1 MARSKQQTES
11 RPTAQSLGTVPVP
24 SHALAVGAS
33 GMLAGAVRGLADAG
47 WRVSVVARNA
57 ERLERLAAEHPRI
70 FPLVCDYTDEAA
82 YEAALTVAFAE
93 RGAPTLA
100 LVWMHDT
107 APEGPQH
114 TAHIISRSLSE
125 EQSRPFEPEGSKGN
139 PGQDRP
145 GVGTVYGETAGR
157 DPTLRREPGDAG
169 DPDEEAAGSKSAAG
183 TDDPWDYLIHG
194 ATSKADL
201 LGRDPGKPRAVC
213 RFFHVHGRTSGD
225 PAAYVELYRRSCSLL
240 SHIAYRA
247 IVLGRSESGG
257 RLSHD
262 EICDGTLDAMR
273 ADRTVYRVGSV

>member
-1 MARSKQQTES
+1 
-11 RPTAQSLGTVPVP
+11 
-24 SHALAVGAS
+24 
-33 GMLAGAVRGLADAG
+33 MLAGAVRGLAGAG

-70 FPLVCDYTDEAA
+70 YPLVCDYTDEAA

-114 TAHIISRSLSE
+114 TAHIISRSLTD
-125 EQSRPFEPEGSKGN
+125 EQRRPFDPEDSSGA
-139 PGQDRP
+139 PTQDQP
-145 GVGTVYGETAGR
+145 GVGTVYGETAGS
-157 DPTLRREPGDAG
+157 DPTVPQTPSEKRSGAFPLT
-169 DPDEEAAGSKSAAG
+169 G
-183 TDDPWDYLIHG
+183 TDDPWEYLIHG
-194 ATSKADL
+194 ATSEADP

-213 RFFHVHGRTSGD
+213 RFFHLHGSTTGD

-247 IVLGRSESGG
+247 IILGRGEGG
-257 RLSHD
+257 GWLSHD
-262 EICDGTLDAMR
+262 EICDGVLDAVR
-273 ADRTVYRVGSV
+273 ADRTVYRVGEV

>member
-1 MARSKQQTES
+1 MARYKQQTKS
-11 RPTAQSLGTVPVP
+11 RPVPQEFATVPAP

-33 GMLAGAVRGLADAG
+33 GMLAGAVRGLANAG

-70 FPLVCDYTDEAA
+70 YPLVSDYTDEAA

-100 LVWMHDT
+100 LIWMHDT

-114 TAHIISRSLSE
+114 TAHIISRTLSN
-125 EQSRPFEPEGSKGN
+125 EQHRPSQPENPPGN

-145 GVGTVYGETAGR
+145 GVGTVFGETAGK
-157 DPTLRREPGDAG
+157 DPTLPREPARERTGEVPPAG
-169 DPDEEAAGSKSAAG
+169 A
-183 TDDPWDYLIHG
+183 DDPWEYLIHG
-194 ATSKADL
+194 ATSEADL
-201 LGRDPGKPRAVC
+201 LGRDPGKARAVC
-213 RFFHVHGRTSGD
+213 RFFHVHGRMSGD

-247 IVLGRSESGG
+247 IVLGRSESGDW
-257 RLSHD
+257 LSHD

-273 ADRTVYRVGSV
+273 ADRTVYRVGAV

>member
-1 MARSKQQTES
+1 MARYQQQTQA
-11 RPTAQSLGTVPVP
+11 RPVTQPLGTVPVP

-33 GMLAGAVRGLADAG
+33 GMLAGAVRGLANAG

-125 EQSRPFEPEGSKGN
+125 EQRAMVDPEYFPDKPSPDEP
-139 PGQDRP
+139 
-145 GVGTVYGETAGR
+145 VTGTVYGETAGQ
-157 DPTLRREPGDAG
+157 DPTLPKEPGEGQASPFPTTG
-169 DPDEEAAGSKSAAG
+169 A
-183 TDDPWDYLIHG
+183 DDPWEYLIHG
-194 ATSKADL
+194 ATSEADL

-213 RFFHVHGRTSGD
+213 RFFHVHSSVSGD
-225 PAAYVELYRRSCSLL
+225 PGANVELYRRSCSLL

-247 IVLGRSESGG
+247 IILGRNESGNY
-257 RLSHD
+257 LSHD
-262 EICDGTLDAMR
+262 EICDGVLDAVR
-273 ADRTVYRVGSV
+273 ADQTVYRVGEV